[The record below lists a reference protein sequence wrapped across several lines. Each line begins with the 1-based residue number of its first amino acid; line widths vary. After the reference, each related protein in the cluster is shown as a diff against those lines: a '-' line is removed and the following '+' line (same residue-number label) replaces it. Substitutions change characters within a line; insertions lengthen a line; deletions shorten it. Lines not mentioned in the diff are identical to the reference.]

1 MLLTGMSW
9 WQSLST
15 PEQVFWG
22 IGLVFSLLFIIYLL
36 LQIIGH
42 ETDLDLDHGDVD
54 FAFWGLRSL
63 LAFGMF
69 LGYAGVVALRL
80 GLGIGPAI
88 LAGGLAGALAAFLS
102 YKIIKALLRLQ
113 SSGTL
118 DVYNAIGRKGS
129 TYLRIPAS
137 GKGNGK
143 VLIDIQG
150 ALRELDAI
158 TKEDQD
164 IPTGATVIVDQVNTD
179 GVLVV
184 REIEA

>member
-1 MLLTGMSW
+1 MLLTWMSW
-9 WQSLST
+9 WQSLSA

-22 IGLVFSLLFIIYLL
+22 IGLIFSLLFIIYLL

-80 GLGIGPAI
+80 GLGLWAAI
-88 LAGGLAGALAAFLS
+88 LAGGLAGGLAAWLS
-102 YKIIKALLRLQ
+102 YLVITTLLRLQ

-118 DVYNAIGRKGS
+118 DVYNAIGQKGS
-129 TYLRIPAS
+129 VHLRIPANQQ
-137 GKGNGK
+137 GTGK
-143 VLIDIQG
+143 VFVEVQG

-158 TKEDQD
+158 TKGDE
-164 IPTGATVIVDQVNTD
+164 IPTGATITVDQVTPE

-184 REIEA
+184 RGVSG